1 MNKEIYERSKVHVN
15 IGTMHALGKSAQDFV
30 LKVEDTYSKPPVS
43 AQDLIEEARKARE
56 GNGG

>member
-1 MNKEIYERSKVHVN
+1 MIYVPRYYEMKHYP
-15 IGTMHALGKSAQDFV
+15 GKSA
-30 LKVEDTYSKPPVS
+30 YAPSKLISGSVSQTPKQVS

>member
-1 MNKEIYERSKVHVN
+1 MTREQQIELMKNAPARIDAVFERYRKAFKEN
-15 IGTMHALGKSAQDFV
+15 DPGFT
-30 LKVEDTYSKPPVS
+30 